1 MRLVIPLTID
11 SSDIPQNGKFR
22 TTANNGFVVI
32 HKSLLP
38 RWEKYLLIC
47 TTRLMFKGLHRCLL
61 QPGTIDE
68 EPCRQVQELPDDS
81 VYSQIG

>member
-1 MRLVIPLTID
+1 M
-11 SSDIPQNGKFR
+11 GKFQR
-22 TTANNGFVVI
+22 QQKMGFVVI
-32 HKSLLP
+32 HKSSLP

-47 TTRLMFKGLHRCLL
+47 TTRLMFKGLHRCLV

-68 EPCRQVQELPDDS
+68 EPRRHVQELPDDS